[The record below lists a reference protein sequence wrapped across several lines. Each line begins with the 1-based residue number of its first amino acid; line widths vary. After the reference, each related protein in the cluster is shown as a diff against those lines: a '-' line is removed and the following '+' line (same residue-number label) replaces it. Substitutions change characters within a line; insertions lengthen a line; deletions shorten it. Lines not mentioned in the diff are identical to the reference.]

1 MDKRRQIEDCIKAF
15 HLGTLTEGDLR
26 QTLEELSAAKPQCQD
41 LLYLQTSN
49 TSLNSSVHGMALVE
63 NGEISDGPTDPE
75 DWPYKTPLQAMRDG
89 WRIVQFPNMAL
100 LLDESKTYGLGCE
113 FILER
118 WS

>member
-1 MDKRRQIEDCIKAF
+1 MDKRRQIEDCIEAF
-15 HLGTLTEGDLR
+15 LLGTLTEGDLR

-41 LLYLQTSN
+41 LLYLQTSS

-63 NGEISDGPTDPE
+63 NGEISDGPADPE
-75 DWPYKTPLQAMRDG
+75 D

-100 LLDESKTYGLGCE
+100 MLDESKTYGLGCE

>member
-1 MDKRRQIEDCIKAF
+1 MDKRRQIEGCIEAF

-63 NGEISDGPTDPE
+63 NGEISDGPTGPRRLA
-75 DWPYKTPLQAMRDG
+75 LQNATSG
-89 WRIVQFPNMAL
+89 HWRRLAHSAVPQYGADAGRVQNL
-100 LLDESKTYGLGCE
+100 RTRL
-113 FILER
+113 
-118 WS
+118 